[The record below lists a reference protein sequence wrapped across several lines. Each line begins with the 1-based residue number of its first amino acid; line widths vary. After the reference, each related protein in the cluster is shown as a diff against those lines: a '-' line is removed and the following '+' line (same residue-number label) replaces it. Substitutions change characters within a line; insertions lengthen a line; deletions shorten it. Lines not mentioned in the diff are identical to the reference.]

1 MFLRQDVDV
10 RADRLLRVIVL
21 LQRHGRLTAAR
32 LAELLEVSE
41 RTVLRDMEALSAAGV
56 PVYTERGRHGGCV
69 LLGDFRT
76 DVSGL
81 TATEA
86 QALFAWSGRE
96 RIEELG
102 LRADLTGA
110 LAKVAASADAGLV
123 ADAEA
128 MGQVLVSDRRRW
140 FADAERT
147 PELPRLREAVTGD
160 RRVRIRYGA
169 RGRRSPEWRTVDPWG
184 LVDHSGRWY
193 LVGAHR
199 GRART
204 FRVSRIEELA
214 VTADPIKVRA
224 GRPLAEVWADLRR
237 AFEATAPDPVTVE
250 LQVAAEI
257 EDTFLD
263 IARGQVLG
271 ESITPLGRH
280 CWRLTIR
287 ARRSA
292 LALVTAWAPDVR
304 LLAPDDL
311 LDDVRRAGE
320 AVRSLYGE
328 PDGQ

>member
-1 MFLRQDVDV
+1 M
-10 RADRLLRVIVL
+10 RADRLLRLIVL
-21 LQRHGRLTAAR
+21 LQRHGRMTATR

-69 LLGDFRT
+69 LLDGFTT
-76 DVSGL
+76 DASGL

-110 LAKVAASADAGLV
+110 LAKIAASADAGVV

-140 FADAERT
+140 FAEAERT
-147 PELPRLREAVTGD
+147 PELPRLREAVTAG
-160 RRVRIRYGA
+160 RRVRLRYDS
-169 RGRRSPEWRTVDPWG
+169 RGRPTPEWRTVDPWG

-193 LVGAHR
+193 LVAAHR
-199 GRART
+199 GRPRT
-204 FRVSRIEELA
+204 FRVSRILDLEVTRDA
-214 VTADPIKVRA
+214 VKVTAE
-224 GRPLAEVWADLRR
+224 RPLAEVWAELRR
-237 AFEATAPDPVTVE
+237 AFEATAPDPVTIEVAVDAEVE
-250 LQVAAEI
+250 RA
-257 EDTFLD
+257 FLD

-271 ESITPLGRH
+271 GSVVPIGRH
-280 CWRLTIR
+280 TWRLTIR

-292 LALVTAWAPDVR
+292 VALMTAWAPEVR

-311 LDDVRRAGE
+311 LADVRRAGE
-320 AVRSLYGE
+320 AVRTLYG
-328 PDGQ
+328 DQ

>member
-1 MFLRQDVDV
+1 M
-10 RADRLLRVIVL
+10 RADRLLRLIVL
-21 LQRHGRLTAAR
+21 LQRHGRMTAAR

-69 LLGDFRT
+69 LLDGFTT
-76 DVSGL
+76 DASGL

-110 LAKVAASADAGLV
+110 LAKIAASADAGVV

-140 FADAERT
+140 FAEAERT
-147 PELPRLREAVTGD
+147 PELPRLREAVTAG
-160 RRVRIRYGA
+160 RRVRLRYDS
-169 RGRRSPEWRTVDPWG
+169 RGRPTPEWRTVDPWG

-193 LVGAHR
+193 LVAAHR
-199 GRART
+199 GRPRT
-204 FRVSRIEELA
+204 FRVSRILDLEVTRDA
-214 VTADPIKVRA
+214 VKVTAE
-224 GRPLAEVWADLRR
+224 RPLAEVWAELRR
-237 AFEATAPDPVTVE
+237 AFEATAPDPVTIEVAVDAEVE
-250 LQVAAEI
+250 RA
-257 EDTFLD
+257 FLD
-263 IARGQVLG
+263 VARGQVLG
-271 ESITPLGRH
+271 GSVVPLGRH
-280 CWRLTIR
+280 TWRLTIR

-292 LALVTAWAPDVR
+292 VALMTAWAPEVR

-311 LDDVRRAGE
+311 LADVRRAGE
-320 AVRSLYGE
+320 AVRTLYG
-328 PDGQ
+328 DQ

>member
-1 MFLRQDVDV
+1 M
-10 RADRLLRVIVL
+10 RADRLLRLIVL

-41 RTVLRDMEALSAAGV
+41 RTVLRDMEALSSAGV

-81 TATEA
+81 TAAEA

-110 LAKVAASADAGLV
+110 LAKVAASADAGMV
-123 ADAEA
+123 SEAEA

-140 FADAERT
+140 FAEAERT
-147 PELPRLREAVTGD
+147 PELPRLRAAVTEG
-160 RRVRIRYGA
+160 RRVRIRYDA
-169 RGRRSPEWRTVDPWG
+169 RGRSAPEWRTVDPWG

-204 FRVSRIEELA
+204 FRVSRILELEGTDEP
-214 VTADPIKVRA
+214 VRVRA
-224 GRPLAEVWADLRR
+224 GRPLAEVWAELRR
-237 AFEATAPDPVTVE
+237 AFESTAPDPVTIDV
-250 LQVAAEI
+250 VVTAEA
-257 EDTFLD
+257 ESRFLD
-263 IARGQVLG
+263 IARGQLLG
-271 ESITPLGRH
+271 DAIAALGAHR
-280 CWRLTIR
+280 WRMTIR
-287 ARRSA
+287 ARRTA
-292 LALVTAWAPDVR
+292 VALVTAWAPDIR
-304 LLAPDDL
+304 LLGPDDL
-311 LDDVRRAGE
+311 LADVRRAGE

-328 PDGQ
+328 PEGQ